1 MKKIV
6 IGMLFLA
13 AMAST
18 SLYAAGK
25 KSVKKSDK
33 CSKTEVGC
41 CKKGE
46 KKSACCMDKAEA
58 SEKKK

>member
-1 MKKIV
+1 MKKIA
-6 IGMLFLA
+6 IGMLFVA
-13 AMAST
+13 AVATT
-18 SLYAAGK
+18 SLFATEK

-33 CSKTEVGC
+33 CAKTEIGC

-58 SEKKK
+58 SETKK